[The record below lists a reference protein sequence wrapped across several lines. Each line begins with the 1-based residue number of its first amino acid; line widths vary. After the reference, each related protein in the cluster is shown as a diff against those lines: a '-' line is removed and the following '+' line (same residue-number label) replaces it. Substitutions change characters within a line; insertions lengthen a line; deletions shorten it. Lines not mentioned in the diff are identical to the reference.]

1 MNDIYLESGKET
13 DALYVVKDF
22 SFTATIAEATE
33 AAKAALRPAANGLLV
48 KNRTL
53 FALGVALMEL
63 TYGAP
68 LSDLQS
74 AEDLNDAYTQ
84 YRAATRLAKK
94 IQGDE
99 LPRFA
104 SVVGKCIYPTPEGC
118 DFSFAN
124 EAFRRRFFQ
133 DVVMPLRADY
143 EELLPQTT

>member
-13 DALYVVKDF
+13 NSLYVVKDF
-22 SFTATIAEATE
+22 SL
-33 AAKAALRPAANGLLV
+33 AASVAGLALGSAKDGLLV

-68 LSDLQS
+68 LSELHS

-94 IQGDE
+94 IQEDE

-143 EELLPQTT
+143 DELQPQTT

>member
-1 MNDIYLESGKET
+1 MNDIYLDSGKET
-13 DALYVVKDF
+13 NALYVVKDF
-22 SFTATIAEATE
+22 S
-33 AAKAALRPAANGLLV
+33 LAANVAGLALGSATDGLLV
-48 KNRTL
+48 KNRAL

-68 LSDLQS
+68 MSDLQS

-94 IQGDE
+94 IQEDE

-143 EELLPQTT
+143 DELLPQTT

>member
-1 MNDIYLESGKET
+1 MNDIYIESGKGT
-13 DALYVVKDF
+13 NALYVIKDF
-22 SFTATIAEATE
+22 SIS
-33 AAKAALRPAANGLLV
+33 AKVSGLTLDSDTDGLLV

-53 FALGVALMEL
+53 FALGVALLEL

-74 AEDLNDAYTQ
+74 AEDLDDAFTH

-94 IQGDE
+94 IQDDE

-104 SVVGKCIYPTPEGC
+104 SVVGRCIYPTPEGC

-133 DVVMPLRADY
+133 DVVLPLRADY
-143 EELLPQTT
+143 EELLPQKA